1 MVFDKNVDRAK
12 IEQFENLI
20 LEKVSNSEFVIL
32 LKNEL
37 KKKHLK
43 FAIHIQ
49 HTEPDFKKYCSHL
62 VIDIYNEYGD
72 RVFEND
78 EPNCCLMLCEPICFK
93 RYGHIVGID
102 LYSDNEFCE
111 MLNLLITQVKEYNL

>member
-20 LEKVSNSEFVIL
+20 LEKVSNSEFVTL

-62 VIDIYNEYGD
+62 VIDIHVRRSQLQPGRRLKLRLPLAPHAQRRRTRQQQCQKYRD
-72 RVFEND
+72 R
-78 EPNCCLMLCEPICFK
+78 
-93 RYGHIVGID
+93 H
-102 LYSDNEFCE
+102 YS
-111 MLNLLITQVKEYNL
+111 L